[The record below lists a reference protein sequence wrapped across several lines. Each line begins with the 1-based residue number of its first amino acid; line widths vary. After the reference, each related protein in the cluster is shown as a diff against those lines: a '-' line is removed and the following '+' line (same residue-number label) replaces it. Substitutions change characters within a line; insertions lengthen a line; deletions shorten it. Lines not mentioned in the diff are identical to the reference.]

1 MLKSL
6 FVKNFTA
13 FETARFDFS
22 PGINVIVGENGV
34 GKSHVLKLGY
44 AASFSVSK
52 HMLTKKDGFVRV
64 ATSYN
69 KQNLQKLIA
78 NKLCNTFRPD
88 SLGRLARRGQGRTRT
103 EIEVKL
109 GHPKTNHLKFS
120 FSTANTTEVILETF
134 PEKIVGVPSIFFPTK
149 EVISLFPGFASLYRD
164 YNIEMDE
171 TYFDLCLALERPLL
185 LGKRYET
192 ASQLLNPLEN
202 ILEGKVF
209 NENGRFVLKQPG
221 IGNME
226 IPLVAEGLRKLASVA
241 YLIANGSLDSK
252 STLYWDEPET
262 NLNPTLI
269 AKLAAILVTIS
280 KQGIQII
287 LATHNLFLLKEIDL
301 QLKIAKFNNARFF
314 ALAKGRNGVQV
325 SAGDSLEEIEPIVA
339 LDMEIDQADRYNDW
353 LYRTAEKNG

>member
-34 GKSHVLKLGY
+34 GKSHALKLGY
-44 AASFSVSK
+44 VASSSISK
-52 HMLTKKDGFVRV
+52 RMSTSKKGTLVRM

-69 KQNLQKLIA
+69 KQDLQKLIA

-88 SLGRLARRGQGRTRT
+88 SLGRLARRGQGRKRA

-109 GHPKTNHLKFS
+109 GHPKTHQLKFS

-134 PEKIVGVPSIFFPTK
+134 PEKTLAVPSIFFPTK

-164 YNIEMDE
+164 YHIEMDE
-171 TYFDLCLALERPLL
+171 TYYDLCLALGHPLL
-185 LGKRYET
+185 LGNRYQ
-192 ASQLLNPLEN
+192 AAKQLLDPLED

-209 NENGRFVLKQPG
+209 NENGRFVLRQPG

-226 IPLVAEGLRKLASVA
+226 IPLIAEGLRKLASVA
-241 YLIANGSLDSK
+241 YLIANGSLKSK

-301 QLKIAKFNNARFF
+301 QMKIAKFNNARFF
-314 ALAKGRNGVQV
+314 ALAKGSNGVEV
-325 SAGDSLEEIEPIVA
+325 SVGDSLEEIEPIVA
-339 LDMEIDQADRYNDW
+339 LDMEIDQADRYNEW
-353 LYRTAEKNG
+353 LYRTA